1 MVGSAMAAPL
11 QNAMKLANVAI
22 QLDTQNRHKDAYCE
36 YLKSINFISQALLDE
51 AVTQDGTEIVA
62 ADAQKMLKLAEQ
74 CLERAKSTATKLG
87 KLEEK
92 PAALEQHR
100 PTCKPG
106 HRRVLS
112 DGGQATSPFLPPEIF
127 EKMQIADTQNTKKEL
142 TPMEEASRLNQK
154 LKATYEARLARL
166 NPSQAMQKTSLTLSL
181 QRQMMENLI
190 IAKARQDALQRKVE
204 ERRLR
209 LQEEANRR
217 FSSSACLT
225 AEEQE
230 QRIFY
235 TSILEYDQ
243 DHDWP
248 KNWKS
253 KLKKNPNDLS
263 LVVGLLSCILSC
275 PEHPVMKLLKKLQY
289 RIYNK
294 LYSIVSRA
302 NCSHNLVQKSP
313 AHVASIGKQHSMK
326 ASHSIHCM
334 QSLQENNQMNN
345 EKMKHSVSV
354 TSLPLIE
361 DYNANTDSRVQEQT
375 QHINNQETSTLSAVD
390 KDGSFEDLEQF
401 LPQFQ
406 GQPESL
412 PNLSSQKPEEF
423 PVLSLENDNLPQQL
437 KDIVK
442 DIHNSIDRLLS
453 LCILSFETLN
463 NAAAKDQ
470 CLAILEEAF
479 FTPIWTLLFAL
490 FRKVYINREIAF
502 ERSMALYKNMKPC
515 DIGVKSKLFPSE
527 SSPPSG
533 CYPYEVAVM
542 ELKQISKFCYPQ
554 KKLECIVKALRLICE
569 CAEEYRNSNE
579 PSTSHTSAAIG
590 ADDLLPIL
598 SYVALKSNFP
608 QLVSECAALE
618 EFIHEGY
625 LIGEEGYCLT
635 SMQSA
640 IAFVESL
647 HNNKGGASK

>member
-1 MVGSAMAAPL
+1 
-11 QNAMKLANVAI
+11 
-22 QLDTQNRHKDAYCE
+22 
-36 YLKSINFISQALLDE
+36 
-51 AVTQDGTEIVA
+51 
-62 ADAQKMLKLAEQ
+62 MLKLAEQ

-190 IAKARQDALQRKVE
+190 IAKARQDA
-204 ERRLR
+204 
-209 LQEEANRR
+209 
-217 FSSSACLT
+217 
-225 AEEQE
+225 
-230 QRIFY
+230 
-235 TSILEYDQ
+235 
-243 DHDWP
+243 DWP

-554 KKLECIVKALRLICE
+554 KKLECIEYFMNAEIDDGKHENVLHLI
-569 CAEEYRNSNE
+569 YNFIVYKSII
-579 PSTSHTSAAIG
+579 SG

-618 EFIHEGY
+618 EFIHEG
-625 LIGEEGYCLT
+625 
-635 SMQSA
+635 
-640 IAFVESL
+640 
-647 HNNKGGASK
+647 

>member
-1 MVGSAMAAPL
+1 MAAPL

-22 QLDTQNRHKDAYCE
+22 QLDTQNRHK
-36 YLKSINFISQALLDE
+36 
-51 AVTQDGTEIVA
+51 VTCKDGTEIVA

-166 NPSQAMQKTSLTLSL
+166 NPSQAMQKTSL
-181 QRQMMENLI
+181 
-190 IAKARQDALQRKVE
+190 LQRKVE

-209 LQEEANRR
+209 LQEEAN
-217 FSSSACLT
+217 
-225 AEEQE
+225 
-230 QRIFY
+230 
-235 TSILEYDQ
+235 
-243 DHDWP
+243 
-248 KNWKS
+248 
-253 KLKKNPNDLS
+253 
-263 LVVGLLSCILSC
+263 SC

-554 KKLECIVKALRLICE
+554 KKLECIEYFMNAEIDDGKHENVLHLI
-569 CAEEYRNSNE
+569 YNFIVYKSII
-579 PSTSHTSAAIG
+579 SG

-618 EFIHEGY
+618 EFIHEG
-625 LIGEEGYCLT
+625 
-635 SMQSA
+635 
-640 IAFVESL
+640 
-647 HNNKGGASK
+647 